1 MNDQTSRNFNI
12 YIQKS
17 TKNMSKNRFKK
28 SVQFFL
34 FQKICRRLPNLTRY
48 FVCTDFCKNKKIE
61 GMPKIQSILHLYCSI
76 YREMPERKY
85 TKAILKGFGP
95 LLLPIQLLCT
105 RDASEFNKSTDR
117 QIQLEILLWKKDS

>member
-1 MNDQTSRNFNI
+1 MIKHLEISI
-12 YIQKS
+12 YIYKKVQKICQ
-17 TKNMSKNRFKK
+17 KIGLKK

-48 FVCTDFCKNKKIE
+48 FVCPDFCKNKKIE